1 MNGFDAPQ
9 RHFITL
15 CIVIEAFIT
24 YVREA
29 SLTASEA
36 AWHGSRPNE
45 MRRDEVQPRSDKLMQ
60 DPQNPPRRLTP
71 RLRKVQGLVEG
82 QAVHYE
88 ILWVSSAIVTTT
100 FSFLTNINE
109 INPPS
114 ITWTLVSPIRMVVPL
129 SPLEA
134 VSHEEELTRSW
145 NKWTKQAPIIGKA
158 HGTMMHLR
166 LKTGRDS
173 KYLLDRFRT

>member
-1 MNGFDAPQ
+1 MNGLDAPQ

-88 ILWVSSAIVTTT
+88 ILWVSSAIVTMT

-109 INPPS
+109 INPPAS
-114 ITWTLVSPIRMVVPL
+114 LGRWSHPFAWWCRCHHWRLLVMKKSLR
-129 SPLEA
+129 A
-134 VSHEEELTRSW
+134 
-145 NKWTKQAPIIGKA
+145 A
-158 HGTMMHLR
+158 GTNGRNRRR
-166 LKTGRDS
+166 LLAKPMGP
-173 KYLLDRFRT
+173 